1 MELIRK
7 WSTPPRWEA
16 VNCLARDLSVL
27 NGQKLV
33 YIERT
38 RMQQIIHITLYIG
51 SLLPPY
57 NTSMRRALGAH
68 KPESW
73 FRQHKPSLRQGNAQS
88 SRSCGKKLL
97 DFVRRF
103 RRKRYTLNNEDLA
116 RELQT
121 VAPQIGNQ
129 KEEVAAAVNIAV
141 PSARV
146 TLEELEKKYAL
157 KFLVTAADI
166 SSVLGCT
173 PCH

>member
-1 MELIRK
+1 M
-7 WSTPPRWEA
+7 
-16 VNCLARDLSVL
+16 
-27 NGQKLV
+27 
-33 YIERT
+33 
-38 RMQQIIHITLYIG
+38 
-51 SLLPPY
+51 
-57 NTSMRRALGAH
+57 
-68 KPESW
+68 
-73 FRQHKPSLRQGNAQS
+73 
-88 SRSCGKKLL
+88 
-97 DFVRRF
+97 
-103 RRKRYTLNNEDLA
+103 NNEDLA